1 MNGIKIVF
9 SKEMKRVFKDPKMII
24 SLFILPVLLMVLI
37 YGLIGFLTK
46 QQVNEEEQ
54 HVFQVAIQ
62 NAPADLE
69 TSIKGFLEKS
79 EVTWLSS
86 SDSTEEFK
94 AGIYSG
100 DKDLLVVFPADFTE
114 KIVSYKEGDIHPH
127 VSIFFNPSQANSNN
141 AWSGFT
147 VMLSGVYEK
156 ALIAERV
163 GDAGA
168 LTAFTVDDYDN
179 PESIIMNEEKANAEL
194 LSTML
199 PYLITMLLF
208 AGTMSLGTD
217 SITGEK
223 ERGTM
228 ATMLVTPVNRSSIVL
243 GKLLALTVLVIMS
256 AAVYIISLS
265 VALPKAMAGIGGD
278 MSLVLGGEQIMMIA
292 VIILSLAFLYVA
304 LVGVVSVYAKTVKE
318 ATTYVTPL
326 YILVI
331 VAGLFT
337 MVSPSGER
345 SVYEYLIPIYNS
357 SIALGEVL
365 TGDLTVMNFGM
376 VFGSTLI
383 IAGILSGVISK
394 AFNSERVMF
403 NA

>member
-54 HVFQVAIQ
+54 HVFQIAIQ

-376 VFGSTLI
+376 VFGSTLV
-383 IAGILSGVISK
+383 IAGILSGIISK

>member
-54 HVFQVAIQ
+54 HVFQIAIQ

-147 VMLSGVYEK
+147 VILSGVYEK

-357 SIALGEVL
+357 SISLGEVL

>member
-46 QQVNEEEQ
+46 QQENEEEQ

-114 KIVSYKEGDIHPH
+114 KIVSYKEGDVHPH

-156 ALIAERV
+156 ALVAERV

-376 VFGSTLI
+376 VFGSTLV
-383 IAGILSGVISK
+383 IAGILSGIISK

>member
-376 VFGSTLI
+376 VFGSTLV
-383 IAGILSGVISK
+383 IAGILSGIISK

>member
-54 HVFQVAIQ
+54 HVFQIAIQ

>member
-69 TSIKGFLEKS
+69 TSLKGFLEKS

-156 ALIAERV
+156 ALVAERV

-376 VFGSTLI
+376 VFGSTLV
-383 IAGILSGVISK
+383 IAGILSGIISK

>member
-141 AWSGFT
+141 AWSGLT

-156 ALIAERV
+156 ALVAERV

-365 TGDLTVMNFGM
+365 TGDLTVMNFCM

>member
-54 HVFQVAIQ
+54 HVFQIAIQ

-147 VMLSGVYEK
+147 VILSGVYEK